1 MYINYYKYCLICGP
15 FALFWNYIWVYPS
28 AVCNCH
34 THHTLHSC
42 VQWQAISSTLSCDFR
57 PLTMISNDLRVISD
71 VFVKLSQGKNI
82 VEEIELIMGTHG
94 EQTSPL
100 VSLYSTEIPRDF
112 WNTLTRHREIHR
124 SSGLNRWNSGRPMKT
139 LIVQV
144 FLSGKK
150 IAAGSPSIQSGTK
163 PNLVAK
169 ILATNLGVFFVIY
182 VMFSKIYSMWN

>member
-1 MYINYYKYCLICGP
+1 MASN
-15 FALFWNYIWVYPS
+15 FF
-28 AVCNCH
+28 H
-34 THHTLHSC
+34 TQLWFPASDHDF
-42 VQWQAISSTLSCDFR
+42 QWFESDFQCFR
-57 PLTMISNDLRVISD
+57 EVIT
-71 VFVKLSQGKNI
+71 GKNI

-139 LIVQV
+139 LIVPV

-169 ILATNLGVFFVIY
+169 ISATNFGVFFVIY
-182 VMFSKIYSMWN
+182 VMFWKICSMWN